1 MKRLSVAILILTIL
15 ISVIFVSCSVQEEQN
30 IIIKFHANYGEDE
43 VSIDP
48 NVSFKREGYTFAGWS
63 LENNGEVISLDSIS
77 SDSEVYAQWKKN
89 IYNVK
94 FYVGV
99 NLVKETSVEYLD
111 SAIAPSDADIEPYLN
126 GKQFISWDKS
136 LDNVKS
142 NLTINAV
149 LQEQSEVYSITFK
162 NDDAI
167 LKELNIDK
175 DKTIN
180 NSVIP
185 QVEKQ
190 GFSFVKW
197 VDDKGITL
205 NDSYT
210 VYSNVIFTPV
220 FALDVPSNPTLV
232 TDKTLYTYGDT
243 VFIKAV
249 QNYAYENIVY
259 SYSWSVKYGDGD
271 LRKLSLDN
279 QLIFALTPKYVGKI
293 TYFLTTTAKYLN
305 ETKTNTCFATVN
317 LDKAV
322 LNVSICDEIE
332 LEFGDSLP
340 STYNLKIEGF
350 KMGDNYSSLNGEINY
365 LTNYTNTSRIG
376 RYDITLTGLT
386 SDNYCINYETKS
398 FDVKKKQ
405 IAISKEMEE
414 KKVYDGLIYSGSYS
428 KIFEENGVVISCNY
442 QTNSADAK
450 TYSVENDNL
459 VVSNFS
465 AKLNDI
471 NYTDCFDITYNFVIT
486 IEKAFIQ
493 YSIPNDFIFAY
504 DSNPHEVSISTQ
516 TQGCT
521 IEYSLD
527 GIDYS
532 SNSLAFINA
541 GEYEIS
547 YRISKNNY
555 YTEEGCLNVV
565 INKANITLSLE
576 KEEIVYGEPM
586 PKFNCLIEGNSYGTT
601 FTYDILCDYKEGS
614 NVDNYDVIIGINEE
628 NYPNFI
634 ITTKKA
640 VLSVQTR
647 KINVNI
653 NDKNVVYGE
662 ELPND
667 ISYSIGNKYYND
679 NNIDI
684 IKITSDYVIGDD
696 INSEKLLSAEII
708 SNNYEIDSIT
718 KGKIIVTKRPILI
731 KAKDSTVEYG
741 NDFDISSCQ
750 SEIIDGSLFNKDEL
764 KVNYSCEYI
773 KFSSANSTFAISSTV
788 CIIKDDKDISEN
800 YSISSSNGILKVIP
814 RNITILVNDRTVTYG
829 DSINLVDCT
838 YSVQN
843 GEIVNRDNLAVDY
856 SCSYVKGSPINS
868 YEISAKSNNIN
879 YNVKARNGA
888 LTVLKRSITINV
900 DETKARNDN
909 TYSKLF
915 EKEVVNNIF
924 QGDTINGQIT
934 STIKDTGEYS
944 DNADFNFSNV
954 TILNSNSEDRTDC
967 YDITYRMYIKID
979 ELYIQMRADNIN
991 CDYDGNYHKGELI
1004 IEEENLTNLDIKYSI
1019 DGENYSYELPE
1030 FKDAGEYIVYY
1041 YVTAD
1046 NKTPTQASFTVTI
1059 NKIAMTIKAIS
1070 QVLYYGDAAASLEYS
1085 VLEGT
1090 FIEGEESLL
1099 DIKIVSNYSQGNSIG
1114 YYSITINIENTY
1126 NYDVTIENGTIT
1138 VNPRVIDI
1146 QVENHSSVYG
1156 EEYVQP
1162 AYTATNLYNEDKS
1175 FISIKVEGNLSLLNV
1190 GQYRYIAVTTNSN
1203 YSLNINTAYLTIEKR
1218 VASIT
1223 AKDLT
1228 VLYGQEAVFDSVK
1241 ENLLENEIVTYSCNY
1256 KNVGEYTITPVFENS
1271 NYDLTITPATLTVIK
1286 ADLNIY
1292 INVPTTTI
1300 NYGEELPVYTISK
1313 YEGFAYEEDQ
1323 TVLKGAFDYHC
1334 AYMDTKK
1341 AGSYMIEFLGLSAD
1355 NYNIVYPK
1363 VNCLVNKVILTFT
1376 IDEIA
1381 PITYLDPV
1389 PKYTYTVSGYVNGD
1403 NNSAYS
1409 GVNIVSTYKQN
1420 DNASSIG
1427 YAYYIDVS
1435 KAVSDNYTF
1444 ETNGTKYLVVN
1455 KLTPTNVTCDAIKG
1469 ITYDPYATLSTY
1481 ESLLPQYFRWVS
1493 PETIPTCA
1501 VSLYDV
1507 VYNPNSTN
1515 YNDVYVS
1522 VSMVV
1527 AKASSTIAYISD
1539 RTEYTGSEINY
1550 MDIIKAS
1557 TNNTDNAVVD
1567 YNTYSNI
1574 IKDGGR
1580 YSIKLTVFETA
1591 NYLGCSTTIIFK
1603 VSSALIG
1610 STYYTIEEAL
1620 SVGGDI
1626 IILGDS
1632 FITAG
1637 EYELKSGST
1646 LSLYYDSA
1654 NTKLNTYATTERRHF
1669 ADFEESIY
1677 LKKRLTLKSGV
1688 TLKVYGTINI
1698 GGITNSAKVGMNGHT
1713 SEDYTQI
1720 DIDNNST
1727 MIVKS
1732 GGLIQCYGYIKGN
1745 GSTIYE
1751 SGAIAY
1757 YPFVIRD
1764 FKGGSN
1770 TKAIYE
1776 DAGASP
1782 FEQYE
1787 VPNNQTYQTIYS
1799 GAEIKV
1805 YCVLYANNE
1814 HNETKSTFI
1823 GKTTGILKLTNGYI
1837 NLHVVPQSK
1846 EENAV
1851 TISYFNFNGE
1861 VSLGSLSLKV
1871 VLFVIV
1877 KVNVDTSTVLFP
1889 ISYLF
1894 RITVESGTFT
1904 VDNPMQLLTGTIFT
1918 INPGAELIINNDLMI
1933 RSTAFKP
1940 RDGGPFWYPE
1950 VFEAAQ
1956 LINNGKI
1963 TINSGKIGGEISSM
1977 QEGAVVQTGEFT
1989 HGVTACICK
1998 GERKDKLSLTVTV
2011 SGKEE
2016 ITEANLELVNS
2027 DSTTIVAAT
2036 STTYTY
2042 NGLIWA

>member
-1 MKRLSVAILILTIL
+1 M
-15 ISVIFVSCSVQEEQN
+15 
-30 IIIKFHANYGEDE
+30 
-43 VSIDP
+43 
-48 NVSFKREGYTFAGWS
+48 
-63 LENNGEVISLDSIS
+63 
-77 SDSEVYAQWKKN
+77 
-89 IYNVK
+89 
-94 FYVGV
+94 
-99 NLVKETSVEYLD
+99 
-111 SAIAPSDADIEPYLN
+111 
-126 GKQFISWDKS
+126 
-136 LDNVKS
+136 
-142 NLTINAV
+142 
-149 LQEQSEVYSITFK
+149 
-162 NDDAI
+162 
-167 LKELNIDK
+167 
-175 DKTIN
+175 
-180 NSVIP
+180 
-185 QVEKQ
+185 
-190 GFSFVKW
+190 
-197 VDDKGITL
+197 
-205 NDSYT
+205 
-210 VYSNVIFTPV
+210 
-220 FALDVPSNPTLV
+220 
-232 TDKTLYTYGDT
+232 
-243 VFIKAV
+243 
-249 QNYAYENIVY
+249 
-259 SYSWSVKYGDGD
+259 
-271 LRKLSLDN
+271 
-279 QLIFALTPKYVGKI
+279 TPKYVGRI

-305 ETKTNTCFATVN
+305 ETKTNTCFITVN
-317 LDKAV
+317 LDKAT
-322 LNVSICDEIE
+322 LNVSISDELE

-340 STYNLKIEGF
+340 STYNLKVDGF
-350 KMGDNYSSLNGEINY
+350 KMGDNYSSLGGEIKY
-365 LTNYTNTSRIG
+365 LSNYTNTSRIG
-376 RYDITLTGLT
+376 RYDITPTGLT
-386 SDNYCINYETKS
+386 SDNYYINFEIKS
-398 FDVKKKQ
+398 FDVKKKL
-405 IAISKEMEE
+405 ITISKELEE
-414 KKVYDGLIYSGSYS
+414 KKIYDGSIYSASYS
-428 KIFEENGVVISCNY
+428 KILEENGVIISCNY
-442 QTNSADAK
+442 QTNSPDAK
-450 TYSVENDNL
+450 TYSIENDNL
-459 VVSNFS
+459 VINNFS
-465 AKLNDI
+465 ASLNDI
-471 NYTDCFDITYNFVIT
+471 NYADCFDITYDLVLT
-486 IEKAFIQ
+486 IEKAKIN
-493 YSIPNDFIFAY
+493 YREPEDSIFTY
-504 DSNPHEVSISTQ
+504 DSAPHEVSISTEP
-516 TQGCT
+516 QGCT

-527 GIDYS
+527 GKAYS
-532 SNSLAFINA
+532 SNNLALINA
-541 GEYEIS
+541 GEYKIF
-547 YRISKNNY
+547 YKISKKNY

-565 INKANITLSLE
+565 INKANITLSLDK
-576 KEEIVYGEPM
+576 KEIIYGEAM
-586 PKFNCLIEGNSYGTT
+586 PKFNCTIDGNSYGTT
-601 FTYDILCDYKEGS
+601 FTYDILCEYEAGR
-614 NVDNYDVIIGINEE
+614 NVGNYDVSIGIKKE
-628 NYPNFI
+628 NYPNFN
-634 ITTKKA
+634 ITTENA
-640 VLSVQTR
+640 ELSVQKR
-647 KINVNI
+647 KINVSI
-653 NDKNVVYGE
+653 RDKNVIYGD
-662 ELPND
+662 ELTND
-667 ISYSIGNKYYND
+667 ISYSIENKYQND
-679 NNIDI
+679 NKEDI
-684 IKITSDYVIGDD
+684 IKITTDYVVGDEVSNKD
-696 INSEKLLSAEII
+696 RSLSAEII
-708 SNNYEIDSIT
+708 SDNYEIGSINE
-718 KGKIIVTKRPILI
+718 GKVIITKRPISI
-731 KAKDSTVEYG
+731 KAKDYTVEYG
-741 NDFDISSCQ
+741 NDFDITSCH
-750 SEIIDGSLFNKDEL
+750 SDIIDGSLFNKPEL
-764 KVNYSCEYI
+764 KINYSCEYI
-773 KFSSANSTFAISSTV
+773 KFSSADSEFAISTTV
-788 CIIKDDKDISEN
+788 SILKDNKDISEN
-800 YSISSSNGILKVIP
+800 YSILSSNGLLKVIP
-814 RNITILVNDRTVTYG
+814 RNITILVDDRTVTYG
-829 DSINLVDCT
+829 EAINLVDCT
-838 YSVQN
+838 YRVIN
-843 GEIVNRDNLAVDY
+843 GDIVNSDNLAVDY
-856 SCSYVKGSPINS
+856 SCSYVKGSPVSS
-868 YEISAKSNNIN
+868 YEISAKSNNKN
-879 YNVKARNGA
+879 YNVTAEKGELN
-888 LTVLKRSITINV
+888 VQKRAITIVV
-900 DETKARNDN
+900 DETKARNNN

-944 DNADFNFSNV
+944 DNKDFNFSNV
-954 TILNSNSEDRTDC
+954 KILNSNSDDRTNC
-967 YDITYRMYIKID
+967 YYIDYIMKIKID
-979 ELYIQMRADNIN
+979 ELYIQLKASNIN

-1004 IEEENLTNLDIKYSI
+1004 IEEDNLTNLDIKYSK
-1019 DGENYSYELPE
+1019 DGENYSYEMPE

-1046 NKTPTQASFTVTI
+1046 DKTPTQASFTVNI
-1059 NKIAMTIKAIS
+1059 NKIAMTIKATS
-1070 QVLYYGDAAASLEYS
+1070 QVLSYGDEAASLEYS
-1085 VLEGT
+1085 VLDGT
-1090 FIEGEESLL
+1090 FIKGEESLL
-1099 DIKIVSNYSQGNSIG
+1099 DIKIASDYTQGKSVG
-1114 YYSITINIENTY
+1114 YYPISITIENTY

-1146 QVENHSSVYG
+1146 QVENNSLIYG

-1162 AYTATNLYNEDKS
+1162 AYIATNLYNEDKS
-1175 FISIKVEGNLSLLNV
+1175 FISIKVKGNLPLLTV
-1190 GQYRYIAVTTNSN
+1190 GQYQYIAVTTNSN
-1203 YSLNINTAYLTIEKR
+1203 YSLNINTAYLTVEKR
-1218 VASIT
+1218 VASIA

-1228 VLYGQEAVFDSVK
+1228 ISYGQEAVFDSVK
-1241 ENLLENEIVTYSCNY
+1241 VNLLENEIVSYSCNY
-1256 KNVGEYTITPVFENS
+1256 KNVGEYIITPIFENS
-1271 NYDLTITPATLTVIK
+1271 NYDLTITSATLTVIK
-1286 ADLNIY
+1286 ANLDIY

-1323 TVLKGAFDYHC
+1323 TVLNGVFDYHC
-1334 AYMDTKK
+1334 SYMDAKK
-1341 AGSYMIEFLGLSAD
+1341 AGSYTIEFLGLSAD
-1355 NYNIVYPK
+1355 NYNIVYPV
-1363 VNCLVNKVILTFT
+1363 VNCLVNKVLLTFT
-1376 IDEIA
+1376 IDEIS
-1381 PITYLDPV
+1381 PITYLDPE
-1389 PKYTYTVSGYVNGD
+1389 PMYTYTVSGYVNGD
-1403 NNSAYS
+1403 DSSAYS

-1427 YAYYIDVS
+1427 YAYYIDLS
-1435 KAVSDNYTF
+1435 NAVSDNYTF

-1455 KLTPTNVTCDAIKG
+1455 KLTPTNVTCDAING

-1493 PETIPTCA
+1493 PETIPTCS

-1527 AKASSTIAYISD
+1527 AKATSTISYISD
-1539 RTEYTGSEINY
+1539 RTEYTGSEIDY
-1550 MDIIKAS
+1550 ISIIKAS

-1567 YNTYSNI
+1567 YDKYSNT

-1591 NYLGCSTTIIFK
+1591 NYLGCSINIIFK

-1698 GGITNSAKVGMNGHT
+1698 GGITNSAKVGLNGHT

-1782 FEQYE
+1782 FEQFE

-1805 YCVLYANNE
+1805 YCVLYANKE
-1814 HNETKSTFI
+1814 HNSTTSTFI
-1823 GKTTGILKLTNGYI
+1823 GKTTGIFKLTNGYI

-1851 TISYFNFNGE
+1851 TISYLNFNGE

-1871 VLFVIV
+1871 VLFLIV
-1877 KVNVDTSTVLFP
+1877 SVNVDTSKVLFP

-1894 RITVESGTFT
+1894 RITLESGIFT

-1918 INPGAELIINNDLMI
+1918 INSGAELIINNDLMI

-1940 RDGGPFWYPE
+1940 RDGGPYWYPE
-1950 VFEAAQ
+1950 LFEAAQ

-1963 TINSGKIGGEISSM
+1963 TINSGKIGGDISSM

-1989 HGVTACICK
+1989 HGVTVCICK
-1998 GERKDKLSLTVTV
+1998 GVRENSYSLTVTV

-2016 ITEANLELVNS
+2016 MTEANLELVNS

-2042 NGLIWA
+2042 NGLIWE